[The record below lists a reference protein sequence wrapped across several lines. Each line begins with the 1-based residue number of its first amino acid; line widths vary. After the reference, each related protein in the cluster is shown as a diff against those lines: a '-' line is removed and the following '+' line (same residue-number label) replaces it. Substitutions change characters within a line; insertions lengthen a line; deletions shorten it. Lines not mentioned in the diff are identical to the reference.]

1 MPPSTMMVYTQ
12 TASQIQGNLSGY
24 LGTTRLPRLE
34 VFSLSFDVGIRQDPE
49 VGRTCKTHLTF
60 HSSHSQ

>member
-34 VFSLSFDVGIRQDPE
+34 VFSLSFDVGIS
-49 VGRTCKTHLTF
+49 RTQKLAEPVKPI
-60 HSSHSQ
+60 